1 MKKIILILLIIF
13 FSPIIT
19 LLIVLS
25 PIIKIRF
32 YPLVT
37 NRIGHLVE
45 DINIILS
52 KKKIEDKNTVD
63 IFYLKYKE
71 I

>member
-25 PIIKIRF
+25 SIIKIRF

-63 IFYLKYKE
+63 IFFLKYKE